1 MVLINRMARLFTAD
15 LHAVLDRIEEPDV
28 LLRQAVREMED
39 AVEQAERRTAALER
53 ERDTLAARRTQIEA
67 TLPELAAQMDLCF
80 ESGNEALARK
90 LIRRRL
96 EAQRRS
102 RRLAERCD
110 ALGHALNETRAA
122 LAADRER
129 LEHVRQKAE
138 LLAEQV
144 DDDVAAGAR
153 DPLRDAWSD
162 DAAVGDDEVEV
173 EFLRERR
180 RRAQS

>member
-1 MVLINRMARLFTAD
+1 MALINRMARLFTAD

-28 LLRQAVREMED
+28 LLRQAVREMEE
-39 AVEQAERRTAALER
+39 AVAQAERRTTALAR
-53 ERDTLAARRTQIEA
+53 ERDTLAARRTQIDA
-67 TLPELAAQMDLCF
+67 TLPELTSQLDLCF
-80 ESGNEALARK
+80 ESGNEVLARK

-96 EAQRRS
+96 EAERRS
-102 RRLAERCD
+102 RRLAERID
-110 ALGHALNETRAA
+110 ALGHALSETRES

-129 LEHVRQKAE
+129 LEQVRQKAE
-138 LLAEQV
+138 LLAEQA
-144 DDDVAAGAR
+144 DDEVTAGTR

-162 DAAVGDDEVEV
+162 DATVGDDEVEV